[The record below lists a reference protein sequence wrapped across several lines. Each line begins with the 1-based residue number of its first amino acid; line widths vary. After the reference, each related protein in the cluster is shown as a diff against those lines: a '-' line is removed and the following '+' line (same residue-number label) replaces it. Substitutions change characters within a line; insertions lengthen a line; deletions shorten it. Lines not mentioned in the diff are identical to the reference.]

1 MNGTH
6 RTLVLLFALL
16 FALVG
21 LAFWIAPEPTA
32 LAFGVDTVRGGGLA
46 QLSADFGGLFVGL
59 ALLTGVGALC
69 RRRDALVAAAAV
81 LAAVAA
87 GRLLGLVF
95 AEPAGV
101 AELVIELAGV
111 AVLTVAARSAG
122 RASGAFEGVPMRPIA
137 IGLGV
142 LAALAVAGSLV
153 MRAPGVAQS
162 LFDRAATQMS
172 ARTNGAPLADDALR
186 VAVCGSSAPL
196 PSADRAKA
204 CVAVFAGGRFWIVD
218 SGPESTENL
227 LLWGIPMSEVGGVL
241 LTHFHSDH
249 LGDLGELQLQTWA
262 GGRREPLAVY
272 GGPGV
277 EGVVEGFNLAYRLD
291 QGYRTAHHGESV
303 MPSAAWGMKAHTV
316 ELEGPPTPA
325 KDRSARVYD
334 DGVLRIT
341 ALEVDHAP
349 IEPSY
354 AYRFDYRGR
363 SVVVTGDLKYHRPLV
378 DGARDADLLVSEA
391 ISRTMTKSL
400 EDAAHAV
407 ARDRTA
413 AIMHDVQ
420 DYHISPEEA
429 ATIANDAGVGL
440 LVYYHLLPAPDG
452 ALPRRLFAQ
461 GVDAVRPTDW
471 TIADDGSLYTLP
483 LGSEAIQ
490 IGRIDG

>member
-1 MNGTH
+1 MKNFS
-6 RTLVLLFALL
+6 RILASVVALIFAG
-16 FALVG
+16 VG

-32 LAFGVDTVRGGGLA
+32 LAFGVGAVRDGALA
-46 QLSADFGGLFVGL
+46 HLRADFGGLFVAL
-59 ALLTGVGALC
+59 ALLAGAGAITK
-69 RRRDALVAAAAV
+69 RRDSLVAAALL
-81 LAAVAA
+81 LAAVAS
-87 GRLLGLVF
+87 GRALGLLF
-95 AEPAGV
+95 AEPAGAV
-101 AELVIELAGV
+101 EPAVELAGI
-111 AVLTVAARSAG
+111 AVLGLAARSLGRSPAEPAG
-122 RASGAFEGVPMRPIA
+122 IPARAVA
-137 IGLGV
+137 IGLGAT
-142 LAALAVAGSLV
+142 AALAVAGALAL
-153 MRAPGVAQS
+153 RAPGVAQS
-162 LFDRAATQMS
+162 MFDRAATTMS
-172 ARTNGAPLADDALR
+172 ARTNTAPLGDDALR
-186 VAVCGSSAPL
+186 VAICGSSAPL

-204 CVAVFAGGRFWIVD
+204 CVAVFAGGKFWIVD

-227 LLWGIPMSEVGGVL
+227 VLWGIPLSEIGGVL

-249 LGDLGELQLQTWA
+249 LGDLGELQLQSWA

-272 GGPGV
+272 GGPGI

-291 QGYRTAHHGESV
+291 QGYRTEHHGESV
-303 MPSAAWGMKAHTV
+303 MPSSAWGMVAKTV
-316 ELEGPPTPA
+316 VLDGEPTA
-325 KDRSARVYD
+325 ARDRSAIVHD
-334 DGVLRIT
+334 DGELRIT

-349 IEPSY
+349 IAPAY

-378 DGARDADLLVSEA
+378 AGAKDADLLVSEA

-407 ARDRTA
+407 SRDRTA

-461 GVDAVRPTDW
+461 GVDAVRPDGW

-483 LGSEAIQ
+483 LGTDAIE
-490 IGRIDG
+490 IGRIDD

>member
-1 MNGTH
+1 VNLFS
-6 RTLVLLFALL
+6 RLLVSTLALL
-16 FALVG
+16 LAGLG

-32 LAFGVDTVRGGGLA
+32 LAFGVDATGDRGLA
-46 QLSADFGGLFVGL
+46 NLAADFGGLFVAL
-59 ALLTGVGALC
+59 ALLAGVGALAE
-69 RRRDALVAAAAV
+69 RRDALVAAASL
-81 LAAVAA
+81 LAAVGV
-87 GRLLGLVF
+87 GRGLGFLF
-95 AEPAGV
+95 GGPAGA
-101 AELVIELAGV
+101 AELAVEAGGV
-111 AVLTVAARSAG
+111 AVLLLAARTVGRSSGARTGLPG
-122 RASGAFEGVPMRPIA
+122 RALA

-142 LAALAVAGSLV
+142 AAALAIAGTLV
-153 MRAPGVAQS
+153 LRSPGVSQS
-162 LFDRAATQMS
+162 IFDRAATEMS
-172 ARTNGAPLADDALR
+172 ARTNTAPLADDALR
-186 VAVCGSSAPL
+186 VAICGSSAPL

-227 LLWGIPMSEVGGVL
+227 VLWGIPLSQIGGVL

-303 MPSAAWGMKAHTV
+303 MPSSAWGMVAKTV
-316 ELEGPPTPA
+316 ELDGEPTPA
-325 KDRSARVYD
+325 KDRSAVVHD
-334 DGVLRIT
+334 DGELRIT

-378 DGARDADLLVSEA
+378 DGARGADLLVSEA
-391 ISRTMTKSL
+391 ISRGLTKSL
-400 EDAAHAV
+400 EDAAREV
-407 ARDRTA
+407 SRDRTA

-429 ATIANDAGVGL
+429 ATIANEAGVGL

-452 ALPRRLFAQ
+452 ALPRRLFAR
-461 GVDAVRPTDW
+461 GIDAVRPDGW

-483 LGSEAIQ
+483 FGSETID